1 MKIRRIFPLALLM
14 CILPAILAP
23 GALALDMPQLNG
35 QAAVL
40 VDLDAGRV
48 LYGYNMDDE
57 RAPASLTKVMTV
69 LLALEAVDAGRV
81 SLDEMVENKS

>member
-1 MKIRRIFPLALLM
+1 MKKNRYFPFVLLSCLLM
-14 CILPAILAP
+14 GLASP
-23 GALALDMPQLNG
+23 CAMALETPSLNA

-48 LYGYNMDDE
+48 LYGYNMDAE

-69 LLALEAVDAGRV
+69 LLTL
-81 SLDEMVENKS
+81 